1 MKDSTGIKIFFL
13 FAFAY
18 FISNL
23 FRGVNVAFAPFL
35 IDELQLTATSLGL
48 LTSIYFIAFALFQI
62 PAGLALDKWGPKRT
76 HAVLLFICALGGLIY
91 ALADSFTGLLVGR
104 ILIGIGIA
112 VGLAGSILIYTQNF
126 PLARLPMLT
135 GLTVAIGGLGGVVV
149 GAPLTFALEYFH
161 WSSITVVIS
170 IITVIIAGGIWFL
183 LPDTHT
189 SRHLSFKAQCQGTIK
204 IFKTPT
210 FWRWVAL
217 PAATGGM
224 FYAAH
229 TLWVRSYM
237 SDVLHYSPAEI
248 AGYVSLI
255 GISMVLGTAST
266 GLLARRV
273 EAWGINLHYFSGI
286 GMLSFMLIQF
296 LLILEV
302 PVPPAITWFVF
313 GFAGS
318 SWTVNFAYGAEI
330 FPAHIL
336 GRVTTSYNVV
346 FFSAIFLT
354 QLIIGYILDMW
365 DKLPNGQY
373 PAIAHMTAWSFFLA
387 IQSLAAIISFWPR
400 PLKVDSQHFEE

>member
-1 MKDSTGIKIFFL
+1 MKENTGIKIFCL
-13 FAFAY
+13 FAAAY

-35 IDELQLTATSLGL
+35 IEELQLTATSLGL
-48 LTSIYFIAFALFQI
+48 LTSIYFIAFALFQL

-76 HAVLLFICALGGLIY
+76 HAFLLCICAIGGLIY

-161 WSSITVVIS
+161 WSTITIVIS
-170 IITVIIAGGIWFL
+170 MVTAVIAVSIWVL

-189 SRHLSFKAQCQGTIK
+189 SHQLSFKAQCQGTIK

-210 FWRWVAL
+210 FWRWVSL

-229 TLWVRSYM
+229 TLWVRHYM
-237 SDVLHYSPAEI
+237 AEVLQYGPAEI

-273 EAWGINLHYFSGI
+273 EALGISLHYFSGI

-302 PVPPAITWFVF
+302 PVPAVITWFVF

-318 SWTVNFAYGAEI
+318 SWTVNFASGAEI

-346 FFSAIFLT
+346 FFSSIFLT
-354 QLIIGYILDMW
+354 QLLIGYIVDMW

-387 IQSLAAIISFWPR
+387 IQTITAIIFFWPR
-400 PLKVDSQHFEE
+400 PLKVDPQRFD

>member
-35 IDELQLTATSLGL
+35 IEELQLSATSLGL
-48 LTSIYFIAFALFQI
+48 LTSIYFIAFALFQL

-76 HAVLLFICALGGLIY
+76 HAFLLCICAIGGLIY

-104 ILIGIGIA
+104 IFIGIGIA

-161 WSSITVVIS
+161 WSTITIVIS
-170 IITVIIAGGIWFL
+170 VVTAVIAVSIWVL

-189 SRHLSFKAQCQGTIK
+189 SHQLSFKAQCQGTIK

-210 FWRWVAL
+210 FWRWVSL
-217 PAATGGM
+217 PATTGGM
-224 FYAAH
+224 FYAVH
-229 TLWVRSYM
+229 TLWVRHYM
-237 SDVLHYSPAEI
+237 AEVLQYSPAEI

-273 EAWGINLHYFSGI
+273 EALGISMHYFSGI

-302 PVPPAITWFVF
+302 PIPAAITWFVF

-318 SWTVNFAYGAEI
+318 SWTVNFASSAEI

-346 FFSAIFLT
+346 FFLSIFLT
-354 QLIIGYILDMW
+354 QLLIGYILDMW

-387 IQSLAAIISFWPR
+387 VQTITAIIFFWPR
-400 PLKVDSQHFEE
+400 PLKVDPRRFD